1 MALHAFIGSCAH
13 LSYVNAT
20 VHLLEEALMESDQ
33 QVVKTAKLVVFVA
46 VMESAYTGTTWVLE
60 MLWNLEHGNLSS
72 LFIYISANGSGPLW
86 NLEVCANLSGIWRV
100 LFEWK

>member
-46 VMESAYTGTTWVLE
+46 VMESAYMEITWVLKK
-60 MLWNLEHGNLSS
+60 LLNLEYKNL
-72 LFIYISANGSGPLW
+72 
-86 NLEVCANLSGIWRV
+86 
-100 LFEWK
+100 